1 MSARD
6 EILARIREA
15 TQDIREKD
23 PVKDVPVTWAYNQ
36 PTPLEDVLDTFVEN
50 ILDYKAKIVRTPA
63 SGTPDAIVA
72 ALKEL
77 GAKSVVVPD
86 GVPEH
91 WVQAVT
97 ANGFEVIRDHGLSH
111 QQLNSIDAVL
121 TGSAVS
127 MAETGTICL
136 DHSEDQGRRALTLVP
151 DRHVCVVRADTVVS
165 DVPEA
170 VHRLRASIDAGRP
183 CTWISGGS
191 ATSDIELSRVE
202 GVHGPRKLFVVLEE
216 R

>member
-1 MSARD
+1 MSARE
-6 EILARIREA
+6 EILSRIRKA
-15 TQDIREKD
+15 TQDVHDKD

-36 PTPLEDVLDTFVEN
+36 PTPLEDVLETFVEN
-50 ILDYKAKIVRTPA
+50 ILDYKARIVRTPA
-63 SGTPDAIVA
+63 SGTPGAIVA
-72 ALKEL
+72 ALREL

-86 GVPEH
+86 GVPSH
-91 WVQAVT
+91 WVQAV
-97 ANGFEVIRDHGLSH
+97 ADAGLEVVRDKGLSH

-136 DHSEDQGRRALTLVP
+136 DHAEDQGRRALTLVP
-151 DRHVCVVRADTVVS
+151 DRHVCVVRAGSVVS

-202 GVHGPRKLFVVLEE
+202 GVHGPRQLFVVLEDN
-216 R
+216 